1 MKTKIAVMACILV
14 LVYALQLFWVKLVII
29 FLQIMQTMSCDFQN
43 LFLTVVFV
51 PIVEETLYRHLPL
64 SIGKKYF
71 KKSVVAIAIGSSII
85 FGLGHDNGFVGNILI
100 QGCIGLT
107 FAWVYLNF
115 GLRYSILSHALWNL
129 GCFLNFV

>member
-29 FLQIMQTMSCDFQN
+29 FLQIMQTMSCDVQD
-43 LFLTVVFV
+43 LFLCVVFV
-51 PIVEETLYRHLPL
+51 PVVEETLYRHLPL
-64 SIGKKYF
+64 SIGKNYYN
-71 KKSVVAIAIGSSII
+71 KSIVAIAIGSSII
-85 FGLGHDNGFVGNILI
+85 FGMGHGNGYIANILI

-107 FAWVYLNF
+107 FAWIYLNF

-129 GCFLNFV
+129 GCYLNFV